1 MATKKKDADAAYL
14 RGEAQ
19 RALVKVLEAAEA
31 MAHGEYG
38 WTDTSTVAAIDVVR
52 STFLTVTAPAK
63 SKELPGQLGI
73 DGTIVGASEK
83 IGKSSFSALLV
94 EIERCP
100 ECKREMLDGN
110 GGSWTPLLPIPG
122 RPDALQCGHCGFLV
136 AVTESH
142 LKQVVELRRRAH
154 AHTDTVK
161 SPVIPEKKSRSRG
174 AG

>member
-73 DGTIVGASEK
+73 DGTIVGAAEK
-83 IGKSSFSALLV
+83 IGKSSFSEFML
-94 EIERCP
+94 EIETCP
-100 ECKREMLDGN
+100 ACGKHMLDGN
-110 GGSWTPLLPIPG
+110 GGSWTPL
-122 RPDALQCGHCGFLV
+122 RPHPEADHALQCGFCGKTVL
-136 AVTESH
+136 ASTAQWT
-142 LKQVVELRRRAH
+142 QVVELRRRAH

-161 SPVIPEKKSRSRG
+161 SPVIPEKKSRARG